1 MVRSFQINLTSGKTL
16 RACGTSINYHRS
28 PRSPYPAPPGAK
40 PILFMCAAKVIF
52 SAASRGRVVAG
63 CLALTCV
70 VLTARGASL
79 PDTQQLADFTDRY
92 CSSCHNDVD
101 KEGGLDLTTLT
112 MTLGD
117 GANFLTWVKVHDRV
131 RNGEMPPKEKKRPE
145 AKDTT
150 AFLQQVSSSLVAQE
164 RDVESKFGRVQRRR
178 LNRSEHQ
185 NTLRD
190 LFALP
195 GLRVADQLPEDGEL
209 AHFNKVSRALDVSHV
224 HVSRY
229 IMAAQLAIREA
240 VAVEVNK
247 QPTTLKR
254 YYARDNIA
262 HSGVDGVADR
272 MRFPVLGSGPDVR
285 AANREGPITVGDANP
300 TVREEEA
307 MAWSHSDFGPAF
319 NTRWTQFET
328 PITGKYNIRFKA
340 YSVWRGPWGYYE
352 RGAFGGNGPNL
363 NLPAGA
369 QLPYTPDA
377 IGLLRDPNGPPPIPA
392 RGGRAA
398 AGGRAGGRA
407 GGGFG
412 GGFGTAAAR
421 GPYEWHL
428 GSTTDITPGRRNEW
442 IHVYAKVLPA
452 NGVLIGAL
460 DLTPE
465 PQVFELKNVDL
476 VTGQIITT
484 DAVRFFRSRPGFTGV
499 VNHTNPLLQADGE
512 PAVAFRWMEVEGP
525 LNDRATQ
532 PGYELLFGNLKYKV
546 MENPATGVGIRIAA
560 PLPSP
565 EELGG
570 GNTGAG
576 AGNGQNSGRRDST
589 QKSELAVE
597 IESANPMQDADRLLR
612 NFLAHAYRRAA
623 KETDV
628 KQFMDLFRNRMD
640 RGLGFGA
647 SMMTAYTAVLSSQE
661 FVYLDEGTKGKL
673 DDYALATRLALFLSD
688 GAPDAQLRAHAEK
701 GDLHQPAVLRAE
713 TERLLASPKSE
724 RFVSAFL
731 DYWIELRKV
740 FETTPDMNLYGDY
753 FLDDALVE
761 GGVSETQM
769 FFTELLQKN
778 MPTRNLVDS
787 DFTFLNERLADHYGI
802 PGVVGVKLRRVALP
816 ADSLR
821 GGLMT
826 QTSVLKLTA
835 NGTTTSP
842 VLRGKW
848 IMERIVGYEIP
859 PPPAA
864 VPAVEP
870 DIRGAVTIR
879 AQLEKHRS
887 DESCAACHRNIDP
900 PGFALESFDVLGG
913 YRDRYRA
920 VAKGQTPEVGFG
932 KNGWPKQYF
941 NALPVDPSNVT
952 AQGKAFADVRDF
964 KKLLLQDEQ
973 QIARNLAKQL
983 AVYATGAPIRFS
995 DREKLE
1001 AIVAKAKSSDYG
1013 VRSIVH
1019 AVVQSDLFLNK

>member
-1 MVRSFQINLTSGKTL
+1 MGGGLLTLSGRQSSFYRPWRRT
-16 RACGTSINYHRS
+16 ARS
-28 PRSPYPAPPGAK
+28 P
-40 PILFMCAAKVIF
+40 ILHMSSAKVSSPATVGHLAF
-52 SAASRGRVVAG
+52 G
-63 CLALTCV
+63 CLAIALY
-70 VLTARGASL
+70 VLPARGAAL
-79 PDTQQLADFTDRY
+79 MDAQQLADFTDRH

-112 MTLGD
+112 VIPGD
-117 GANFLTWVKVHDRV
+117 AANFSTWVKVHDRIQH
-131 RNGEMPPKEKKRPE
+131 GEMPPKEKKRPE
-145 AKDTT
+145 PKDTS
-150 AFLQQVSSSLVAQE
+150 AFLQQLSLGLTAQE
-164 RDVESKFGRVQRRR
+164 RDAEAQFGRVQRRR

-190 LFALP
+190 LFGLP

-209 AHFNKVSRALDVSHV
+209 AYFNKVSKALDVSHV

-229 IMAAQLAIREA
+229 MTAAQVAIREA

-254 YYARDNIA
+254 YYARDSIDY
-262 HSGVDGVADR
+262 SGVDGVADR
-272 MRFPVLGSGPDVR
+272 LRFPILGSGPDAP
-285 AANREGPITVGDANP
+285 AANREGPITVGAANP
-300 TVREEEA
+300 SVRDEEA

-319 NTRWTQFET
+319 NTRWTQFEA
-328 PITGKYNIRFKA
+328 PITGRYNVRFQA
-340 YSVWRGPWGYYE
+340 YTIWRGPWGFYE
-352 RGAFGGNGPNL
+352 RGGFGGNGPNL
-363 NLPAGA
+363 NLPAGVS
-369 QLPYTPDA
+369 LEFTPDA
-377 IGLLRDPNGPPPIPA
+377 RGLVRDPNAPPPSPA
-392 RGGRAA
+392 RGGR
-398 AGGRAGGRA
+398 GGRAGA
-407 GGGFG
+407 GGGG
-412 GGFGTAAAR
+412 GGLGAGAGR
-421 GPYEWHL
+421 GPFEWHL
-428 GSTTDITPGRRNEW
+428 ASVTDVTLGRRNEG
-442 IHVYAKVLPA
+442 IHVYAKVSPG

-499 VNHTNPLLQADGE
+499 VNYTNPLMQSDGQ
-512 PAVAFRWMEVEGP
+512 PGVAFRWMDVEGP
-525 LNDRATQ
+525 IYDRATQ

-546 MENPATGVGIRIAA
+546 IESPATGVAIRIAA
-560 PLPSP
+560 PLPP
-565 EELGG
+565 PAELGG

-576 AGNGQNSGRRDST
+576 AGNSLTSGSRGDNKKT
-589 QKSELAVE
+589 ELAVE

-612 NFLAHAYRRAA
+612 NFVAHAYRRPA
-623 KETDV
+623 KETDI
-628 KQFMDLFRNRMD
+628 KQFMDLFKNRMD
-640 RGLGFGA
+640 RGLGFAA
-647 SMMTAYTAVLSSQE
+647 SMMTTYTAVLSSQE
-661 FVYLDEGTKGKL
+661 FVYLDEGTKGRL
-673 DDYALATRLALFLSD
+673 DDYALATRLALFLAD
-688 GAPDAQLRAHAEK
+688 GVPDAQLRAHAEK

-713 TERLLASPKSE
+713 TERLLASPKSQ
-724 RFVSAFL
+724 RFVTAFL

-761 GGVSETQM
+761 SGVTETQM
-769 FFTELLQKN
+769 FFTELLQRD
-778 MPTRNLVDS
+778 MPARNLVDS
-787 DFTFLNERLADHYGI
+787 DFTFLNERLANHYGI
-802 PGVVGVKLRRVALP
+802 PGVEGVNLRRVALP
-816 ADSLR
+816 ADSVR

-848 IMERIVGYEIP
+848 IMERIAGYEIP

-887 DESCAACHRNIDP
+887 DESCAGCHRNIDP

-920 VAKGQTPEVGFG
+920 IAKGQTPDIGFG

-941 NALPVDPSNVT
+941 YALPVDPSNVT

-964 KKLLLQDEQ
+964 KKLLLEDEQ
-973 QIARNLAKQL
+973 QIARNLTKQL

-995 DREKLE
+995 DRQTIE
-1001 AIVAKAKSSDYG
+1001 AVLAKAKPGDYG
-1013 VRSIVH
+1013 VRTLVH